1 MAIRKNIGELSRE
14 GRKKR
19 KIRPTILIISEGK
32 DTEVNYFK
40 ECNGKYVNVD
50 IKLADKASVGKNKSR
65 KTDPINL
72 VEKAI
77 MVFTSLYLYNC

>member
-32 DTEVNYFK
+32 DTEFGV
-40 ECNGKYVNVD
+40 
-50 IKLADKASVGKNKSR
+50 
-65 KTDPINL
+65 
-72 VEKAI
+72 
-77 MVFTSLYLYNC
+77 